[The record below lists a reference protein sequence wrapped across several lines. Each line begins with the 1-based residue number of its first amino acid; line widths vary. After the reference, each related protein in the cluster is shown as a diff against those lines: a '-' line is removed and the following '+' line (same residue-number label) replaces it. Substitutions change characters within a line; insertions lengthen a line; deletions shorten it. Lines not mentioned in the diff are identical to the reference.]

1 MGDSKM
7 VGLRILTLS
16 LVLVLLPETA
26 VSRRHLVQD
35 VAKFLDQKI
44 DFIGHDEG
52 FRKHIRALEKD
63 LKMLEKSKVSNS
75 RVVTSLN
82 TVHTI
87 MMTVEDHVVNLA
99 RMSKTDVSG
108 LQISLYR
115 YKRQVDRGLST
126 EDTYRSIMDHTGML
140 INHSNEILSKE
151 IKEISKAEIKLNE
164 ALSELRLLKEQEQR
178 ELEQE
183 QEFER
188 ENQATGALGSLFGA
202 IASITAAAIADD
214 YGDYDLADEKIE
226 ESFYELE
233 RGINHSV
240 DLIFG
245 LLDETEGNL
254 KKSLDYFEKQSVLI
268 KKEDVEIQKLSDAYN
283 DVTDNWYPEE
293 LEEIALEDDDWEND
307 LMVYIRSLKRS
318 VTRFVSRADSVS
330 Y

>member
-1 MGDSKM
+1 VTWSGK
-7 VGLRILTLS
+7 
-16 LVLVLLPETA
+16 A
-26 VSRRHLVQD
+26 V
-35 VAKFLDQKI
+35 KYKI
-44 DFIGHDEG
+44 G
-52 FRKHIRALEKD
+52 HIRALEKD

-254 KKSLDYFEKQSVLI
+254 KKSLDYFEKQSDLI
-268 KKEDVEIQKLSDAYN
+268 KKEDVEIHKLSDAYN
-283 DVTDNWYPEE
+283 DVTDNWFPEE
-293 LEEIALEDDDWEND
+293 LEQVAEDDDDWEED
-307 LMVYIRSLKRS
+307 LMVYVRSLKSS
-318 VTRFVSRADSVS
+318 VSRFVSSAGNW
-330 Y
+330 